1 MIAALGTWLLAM
13 SALAWGQDWPQFRG
27 PGGQGHAS
35 ATALAREWS
44 DTDNIVWRAAI
55 PGQGWSSPA
64 IVGERIWLTTATEE
78 GRSLRLI
85 GVDKASGRLA
95 VNVEVFRL
103 YGPIPIHDKNS
114 QASPT
119 PVVEGGRVYVHF
131 GSHGTAA
138 LTLEGKI
145 LWRQKLEYSHRH
157 GPGGSPVIYRGLLIV
172 SCDGYDEQYVAA
184 MDKTTGEIEWKTPRS
199 GYQAYTTPLVITVNG
214 KDQLISPG
222 AHRAIAYEPLTG
234 EELWSVRYGK
244 GYSNVPRPVF
254 GNGLVY
260 LCTGLDQADLLAV
273 KPDGR
278 GDITATHV
286 VWSSKRG
293 IPLTPS
299 PVLVGEQLYFVSD
312 NGVATSLNAKTGEE
326 IWRKRLGG
334 NFSASPLY
342 AGGRLYF
349 LSEEC
354 VTTVIT
360 PGPAFEAVAT
370 NRLEGRCLASPA
382 VSGKAIYLRTG
393 TDLLRIEQP
402 R

>member
-1 MIAALGTWLLAM
+1 
-13 SALAWGQDWPQFRG
+13 
-27 PGGQGHAS
+27 
-35 ATALAREWS
+35 
-44 DTDNIVWRAAI
+44 
-55 PGQGWSSPA
+55 
-64 IVGERIWLTTATEE
+64 
-78 GRSLRLI
+78 
-85 GVDKASGRLA
+85 
-95 VNVEVFRL
+95 
-103 YGPIPIHDKNS
+103 
-114 QASPT
+114 
-119 PVVEGGRVYVHF
+119 
-131 GSHGTAA
+131 
-138 LTLEGKI
+138 
-145 LWRQKLEYSHRH
+145 
-157 GPGGSPVIYRGLLIV
+157 
-172 SCDGYDEQYVAA
+172 
-184 MDKTTGEIEWKTPRS
+184 
-199 GYQAYTTPLVITVNG
+199 
-214 KDQLISPG
+214 LISPG

-244 GYSNVPRPVF
+244 GYSNVPRPLY
-254 GNGLVY
+254 GHGLVY
-260 LCTGLDQADLLAV
+260 LCTGFDQADLLAV

-278 GDITATHV
+278 GDVTATHV

-342 AGGRLYF
+342 ADGRLYF

-354 VTTVIT
+354 VTTVIA
-360 PGPAFEAVAT
+360 PGPAFEAIAT

-393 TDLLRIEQP
+393 TELLRMVQP